1 MNALAGLSILM
12 VAALAV
18 CLIPRLRFWFL
29 KRWSAKWPTA
39 EATIERGGVLKEA
52 SRAGR
57 FYRSFLGLS
66 FAVGGVN
73 KFSYFALETESEI
86 EAHKLQEKLPGRQV
100 MVRYDAARPELCK
113 LQDEGI
119 EDLPVSYHPDM
130 TGPGLQDHLID
141 LGIDPNSAD
150 KNPHS

>member
-1 MNALAGLSILM
+1 MNILTELAI
-12 VAALAV
+12 LAV
-18 CLIPRLRFWFL
+18 AVLAVYLIPPLRFWFL
-29 KRWSAKWPTA
+29 KLGSAKWPIA

-52 SRAGR
+52 SRAGL

-66 FAVGGVN
+66 YAVGGVS

-86 EAHKLQEKLPGRQV
+86 EAHKLQEKLPGRKV
-100 MVRYDAARPELCK
+100 KVRYDAARPELCK
-113 LQDEGI
+113 LQDEAI

-130 TGPGLQDHLID
+130 TGPGLQDHLIGLALD
-141 LGIDPNSAD
+141 RNSAG